1 MKQNK
6 QYAEQLLDTLK
17 ELDRIT
23 HESYYE
29 IGRLLYSFKN
39 EKLFELLDYE
49 SFKQM
54 VQEELSFS
62 YNVAIKYANLYGQF
76 RRLKY
81 NRTEAIIAMEE
92 FGVRSLAKVL
102 PKTNE
107 KLGVRALRH
116 RVDAL
121 DEYNISFWM
130 RGAEY
135 DEVVAA
141 LEFCGVEYTD
151 TGRFSN
157 SSEALVA
164 MARHVLAKAQKQA
177 A

>member
-39 EKLFELLDYE
+39 EDLYELLDYE
-49 SFKQM
+49 SFKKM
-54 VQEELSFS
+54 VEEELSFS
-62 YNVAIKYANLYGQF
+62 YSVACKYANLYGQF

-81 NRTEAIIAMEE
+81 NRTEAIDVMEK
-92 FGVRSLAKVL
+92 FGARNLAKVL
-102 PKTNE
+102 SKTND
-107 KLGVRALRH
+107 KLGARALRN
-116 RVDAL
+116 RIEAL
-121 DEYNISFWM
+121 DEYQMSFWM
-130 RGAEY
+130 RGPEY
-135 DEVVAA
+135 DEVVKA
-141 LEFCGVEYTD
+141 LEFCGVEYTPS
-151 TGRFSN
+151 GYFAN